1 MFNLLTAG
9 GVALILLVLAV
20 FAFLRAFQAA
30 EPKEQLI
37 NYGTA
42 LILIGMVLV
51 LMHLTR

>member
-1 MFNLLTAG
+1 MFNTAAVG
-9 GVALILLVLAV
+9 MIAFVLMVLAV

-42 LILIGMVLV
+42 LALIGMVLV
-51 LMHLTR
+51 LMHLTK